1 MTIVMPLSG
10 GTPARGAVAGTSHR
24 PVHRPAHR
32 PAPTGRTR
40 RAAGAGPLAG
50 PGADRHPGLAAR
62 LLIGLGLALLPWL
75 VVLATTLPGTA
86 TADHWALAWTG
97 LDCLEAAG
105 LISTG
110 VLLRRG
116 DPRRCLTAAAT
127 AVLLLCDAWF
137 DTTTSAPGA
146 QFGSAVAM
154 AVLVEL
160 PLACCCVRLA
170 LRALPRG

>member
-1 MTIVMPLSG
+1 MTIVMPLGG
-10 GTPARGAVAGTSHR
+10 GTPARGAAAGTTR
-24 PVHRPAHR
+24 R
-32 PAPTGRTR
+32 PAPT
-40 RAAGAGPLAG
+40 
-50 PGADRHPGLAAR
+50 GLAAR

-75 VVLATTLPGTA
+75 VVLAATLPGTA

-116 DPRRCLTAAAT
+116 DPRHCLTATAT

-137 DTTTSAPGA
+137 DTASSAPGA